1 MLQYSI
7 YSQFSSYLWVLT
19 QGNTVVLKGE
29 SLRLMEKE
37 LGFKSDLSFITD
49 LGKIITIKG
58 KPDFTVITR
67 FKEDRPQ
74 YRVGHRERINAARSE
89 LKREF
94 PNVKLAGASY
104 DGVGLPDCI
113 NQGKA
118 AVEEV
123 IADLFT

>member
-49 LGKIITIKG
+49 LGKIITFACIMISFCRLYYGPK
-58 KPDFTVITR
+58 
-67 FKEDRPQ
+67 
-74 YRVGHRERINAARSE
+74 VGVS
-89 LKREF
+89 
-94 PNVKLAGASY
+94 LA
-104 DGVGLPDCI
+104 
-113 NQGKA
+113 
-118 AVEEV
+118 
-123 IADLFT
+123 